1 MGYRRSRP
9 NSRSGLA
16 DDVEVQTLALD
27 GLARAAAAEGDGRSA
42 AELLLAADDLS
53 VRVRRVLDP
62 DDRLDAAFARDLIR

>member
-9 NSRSGLA
+9 NSSSGLA

-53 VRVRRVLDP
+53 VRVRHVLDP
-62 DDRLDAAFARDLIR
+62 DDRLDAALARDLIR